1 MKKGFCLI
9 FLITLLF
16 SNVAFAQSTEI
27 KDIDNHWARETIQAL
42 VNEGII
48 GGYADGT
55 FRPNNNVTTAEF
67 LKLAMETA
75 GFKSDYSG
83 KPWYQNLL
91 DQALELGII
100 DGKIYSQPNEPIT
113 RKDMARVLVA
123 LIERNDSLKADLV
136 PPNQDYD
143 RFKYLLMD
151 THSLP
156 QTERTA
162 IYKLFEYGL
171 TVGST
176 VNERV
181 YYYPKSNLS
190 RAEVATIMERLIDPK
205 KRADEFSNY
214 PNRVS
219 VLNDESLHDHISWHT
234 FDADHENKRLLL
246 KSVSYDFDNYVLE
259 EKLNPNINRQLYEL
273 TRVLVGPEK
282 YLYIA
287 PWVNAGTQ
295 ELADADTSVKVL
307 YAAHESAVDNGSNFF
322 SFVLREKE
330 SYNVRED
337 WQTNQPLS
345 TNSSISLYLGSLW
358 DTKPIPWS
366 TPFFEEKLKN
376 SLIAL
381 FGETDGMPIYEY
393 VLESYL
399 TKRNNQEIR
408 VMESKRFGNIQV
420 DYITAD
426 YTTGYGAT
434 LCYHFS
440 YVN

>member
-1 MKKGFCLI
+1 MKKLLISLLI
-9 FLITLLF
+9 FLTGI
-16 SNVAFAQSTEI
+16 SFANAAESFQ
-27 KDIDNHWARETIQAL
+27 DIESHWAKETIQAL

-55 FRPNNNVTTAEF
+55 FRPNNPVTTAEF
-67 LKLAMETA
+67 IKLAMEAA
-75 GFKSDYSG
+75 GIKGNYTG
-83 KPWYQNLL
+83 QPWYQNLL

-100 DGKIYSQPNEPIT
+100 DGQIYGQPNEPIK
-113 RKDMARVLVA
+113 RKDMAKVLVA

-151 THSLP
+151 TYQLP
-156 QTERTA
+156 QAERTA

-171 TVGST
+171 TVGT
-176 VNERV
+176 TIDEKV

-190 RAEVATIMERLIDPK
+190 RAEVATIVERLINPE
-205 KRADEFSNY
+205 KRADQFANY

-246 KSVSYDFDNYVLE
+246 KSMDYDFENYVLE

-273 TRVLVGPEK
+273 TRVLVGPER
-282 YLYIA
+282 YVYIS
-287 PWVNAGTQ
+287 PIVNAGSL
-295 ELADADTSVKVL
+295 EIDNEDARVIVRYS
-307 YAAHESAVDNGSNFF
+307 AHERAAINGYDAF
-322 SFVLREKE
+322 SFILQEKKG
-330 SYNVRED
+330 YNVKED
-337 WQTNQPLS
+337 SQTTKPLS
-345 TNSSISLYLGSLW
+345 TNSIISLHLGNLW
-358 DTKPIPWS
+358 DTKPNPWS

-381 FGETDGMPIYEY
+381 FGEANGMDIYKY

-399 TKRNNQEIR
+399 TKRNNPEKR
-408 VMESKRFGNIQV
+408 VLETKRFGNIQV
-420 DYITAD
+420 DYVSAD
-426 YTTGYGAT
+426 YFTGHGAK
-434 LCYHFS
+434 LYFNFS
-440 YVN
+440 YID